1 MPDLQQEYNVL
12 AQCAHFK
19 RNDKKIKRCTDF
31 PAGITA
37 YLFHQLLHFLPLRS
51 LLRLNTEQMLRILIS
66 RPLLLQL
73 LRANLGTQQ
82 TCQWPFLTSD
92 AIQYDQNTSSR

>member
-51 LLRLNTEQMLRILIS
+51 LLRLNTEHRRIIRL
-66 RPLLLQL
+66 LLLQL
-73 LRANLGTQQ
+73 LYLVLG
-82 TCQWPFLTSD
+82 CSP
-92 AIQYDQNTSSR
+92 